1 MYDVLVVGMGP
12 SGSMAAHG
20 LAKKGFKVLAIDKD
34 RFPRY
39 KSCGGCISTKVD
51 KILDFDISEV
61 VDDTV
66 MSIDFNFKSAR
77 PVTVPSD
84 KPIAYN
90 VMRST
95 FDAFLA
101 ARAVAEGVEFREGV
115 RVRGPI
121 NTGDIADTGVT
132 GSHIEL
138 NTDDGLIKARY
149 VIGAD
154 GAGGVIGR
162 SLLGLNYRN
171 SHITLT
177 SEVSVDDATLDRYR
191 GKCLVD
197 FGVIPHGYA
206 WIFPKKDGLSVGIAG
221 MNGRLE
227 RGVKDYF
234 KDFIEDQ
241 DALDGTIIESGD
253 IRGWTIPVYHGKGQ
267 EVYRGRA
274 LVTGDAAHLVDPFL
288 GEGIYYAIRS
298 GQIAADAVGAALGSD
313 RGDLSNY
320 KEMLS
325 GELYP
330 EFEACSSL
338 VKIIY
343 GYPRVW
349 YRVVEMD
356 PSVMQR
362 YYNVLT
368 GDESGEQFIKDLK
381 SRIVKK
387 PWKVLSKWLRG

>member
-1 MYDVLVVGMGP
+1 MYDVVVVGMGP
-12 SGSMAAHG
+12 AGSMAAHG
-20 LAKKGFKVLAIDKD
+20 LAKNGFKVLAIDKD

-66 MSIDFNFKSAR
+66 MGIDFNFKSAR

-101 ARAVAEGVEFREGV
+101 ARAVAEGVEFKEGV
-115 RVRGPI
+115 RVRGCV
-121 NTGDIADTGVT
+121 DTGAHV
-132 GSHIEL
+132 EL
-138 NTDDGLIKARY
+138 DTDCGPIKARY

-154 GAGGVIGR
+154 GAGGIIGR

-171 SHITLT
+171 CHISLT
-177 SEVSVDDATLDRYR
+177 SEISVDDATLEAYR

-206 WIFPKKDGLSVGIAG
+206 WVFPKKDGLSVGIAG
-221 MNGRLE
+221 MADKLE

-234 KDFIEDQ
+234 RDFVKEQ
-241 DALDGTIIESGD
+241 DALDGVCLGDGD
-253 IRGWTIPVYHGKGQ
+253 IRGWTIPVYHGGEQ
-267 EVYRGRA
+267 EVYRGRV

-298 GQIAADAVGAALGSD
+298 GQIAADAVGEALGK
-313 RGDLSNY
+313 GEADLASY

-325 GELYP
+325 SELYP
-330 EFEACSSL
+330 EFEACSML

-343 GYPRVW
+343 GYPRMW

-356 PSVMQR
+356 PSIMQK
-362 YYNVLT
+362 YYDVLT
-368 GDESGEQFIKDLK
+368 GDESGALFIKDLK
-381 SRIVKK
+381 SRVVKK
-387 PWKVLSKWLRG
+387 PWKVLSKWLRGSA

>member
-1 MYDVLVVGMGP
+1 MGP
-12 SGSMAAHG
+12 AGSMAAHG
-20 LAKKGFKVLAIDKD
+20 LAKNGFKVLAVDKD

-66 MSIDFNFKSAR
+66 MGIDFNFKSAR

-101 ARAVAEGVEFREGV
+101 ARAVAEGVEFKEGV
-115 RVRGPI
+115 RVRGSV
-121 NTGDIADTGVT
+121 DT
-132 GSHIEL
+132 GSHVEL
-138 NTDDGLIKARY
+138 TTDDGPVKARY

-154 GAGGVIGR
+154 GAGGLIGR

-171 SHITLT
+171 CHISLT
-177 SEVSVDDATLDRYR
+177 SEISVDDATLNAYR

-206 WIFPKKDGLSVGIAG
+206 WVFPKKDGFSVGIAG
-221 MNGRLE
+221 MADKLE
-227 RGVKDYF
+227 RGVKEYF
-234 KDFIEDQ
+234 RDFVKDQ
-241 DALDGTIIESGD
+241 AALDGVCLGDGD
-253 IRGWTIPVYHGKGQ
+253 IRGWTIPVYHGKEQ
-267 EVYRGRA
+267 AVYRGRA

-298 GQIAADAVGAALGSD
+298 GQIAADAVCEALGN
-313 RGDLSNY
+313 GQADLANY
-320 KEMLS
+320 KALIS
-325 GELYP
+325 KELYP
-330 EFEACSSL
+330 EFEVCSSL

-343 GYPRVW
+343 GYPRMW

-356 PSVMQR
+356 PSIMQR

-368 GDESGEQFIKDLK
+368 GEESGDLFIKDLK
-381 SRIVKK
+381 SRIARK
-387 PWKVLSKWLRG
+387 PWKALSKWLRGNA